1 MPHGR
6 TRWYQSLTLR
16 LLALFWALIL
26 LTLAAALA
34 AVLYLVRPPGP
45 EPLAEDFHRSLDPI
59 LLHPSSVGLLQPGR
73 LLVGQYRIVA
83 LQPAVMAKE
92 VEPEPQSQPVDD
104 LSALA
109 AAHGLEIEYL
119 ISGRGNADSEEP
131 VPVEEDAAERP
142 QARFAPG
149 LTQQELA
156 IAVRIL
162 ESEEPIQLIFGERTL
177 GGPMASN
184 EGWVVVSR
192 PSTAEEIAAQFQE
205 PDEEWLPNLVML
217 AVAVSFLGALILGL
231 WFVRPLRLLRNA
243 MRQIAN
249 GSAEPELRGLPQRR
263 DELGE
268 LARTMRWT
276 AVELATSRDAQ
287 RRLLSDVSHELR
299 SPLAR
304 LQVALD
310 LIESEGLDGD
320 RNYMQ
325 LQKDIYRLSGIIDSI
340 LWLSRLENGLDKLVH
355 EQLSVMDILEDLQSD
370 LYYVNESWR
379 GRLHLPS
386 EALPEIDSD
395 PVLLRLIL
403 ENLVRNGFQ
412 YGPEDGEV
420 FVSAETHQ
428 RDGVP
433 WLAIHVRDQGP
444 GVTEEQRQK
453 MFAPFFRGDPS
464 RHHGAG
470 VGLGLALCQ
479 RATAVLGGDI
489 DAHNHPD
496 GGLQVTIAFP
506 IKA

>member
-1 MPHGR
+1 MAPGR

-45 EPLAEDFHRSLDPI
+45 APLAEDFHRSLDPI

-83 LQPAVMAKE
+83 LQPAVIADSDE
-92 VEPEPQSQPVDD
+92 RLEATSD
-104 LSALA
+104 LDTAALA
-109 AAHGLEIEYL
+109 AAHDIDINGLIAAL
-119 ISGRGNADSEEP
+119 PNNDLSTD
-131 VPVEEDAAERP
+131 DAPAEVQSERP

-156 IAVRIL
+156 IAVRIM
-162 ESEEPIQLIFGERTL
+162 ESDDPIQLVFGERTL

-205 PDEEWLPNLVML
+205 PDEEWLPNLIVL
-217 AVAVSFLGALILGL
+217 AIGVSFLGALILGL
-231 WFVRPLRLLRNA
+231 WFVRPLRQLRNA
-243 MRQIAN
+243 MRQIAS
-249 GSAEPELRGLPQRR
+249 GSAEPELRRLPSRR

-310 LIESEGLDGD
+310 LMESEGLQGD
-320 RNYMQ
+320 RNYLQ

-355 EQLSVMDILEDLQSD
+355 EQIAVMDILEDLQSD
-370 LYYVNESWR
+370 LYYVNEKWR
-379 GRLHLPS
+379 GRLHLPK
-386 EALPEIDSD
+386 ETLPDIDSD
-395 PVLLRLIL
+395 PVLLRLIF

-412 YGPEDGEV
+412 YGPEDGSV
-420 FVSAETHQ
+420 FVTATQFE

-433 WLAIHVRDQGP
+433 WLGISVRDQGP
-444 GVTEEQRQK
+444 GVSEEQRQK

-479 RATAVLGGDI
+479 RATAVLGGTI
-489 DAHNHPD
+489 DAENHPE
-496 GGLQVTIAFP
+496 GGLQVTLELPLRA
-506 IKA
+506 